1 MIIVKEQIEELN
13 KNIRQLELK
22 LSVIGNKSISIM
34 SYKDKQDYYN
44 TRYDYIE
51 LLQLRNK
58 ISNLEVIENNS
69 DIIGL
74 GSIFNASIE
83 SNTIKDTSN
92 YIVSDCDIKVPGYVI
107 INLDAPFTKAVIGK
121 SENDEF
127 SYNVGFETIN
137 GKINKIIKKEE
148 KVYRLEK

>member
-13 KNIRQLELK
+13 KNIRQLEFK
-22 LSVIGNKSISIM
+22 LSVIGNKSIFIM